1 MFWALALRLSISW
14 ISKCTTTCQRILST
28 YLVLLAMALRPSS
41 LFTAQVCIIVAYI
54 IFNHCTYAL
63 HSDLKKGEKMPKS
76 GPLLT
81 FAFHLAFMYTVLEYY
96 KVWILPIPHTN
107 HSSHGDWSI
116 ILYIV
121 YTYFQSVFVTK
132 YYLYYYYYN

>member
-1 MFWALALRLSISW
+1 
-14 ISKCTTTCQRILST
+14 
-28 YLVLLAMALRPSS
+28 MALRPSS

-96 KVWILPIPHTN
+96 VKYEYYQCLIQ
-107 HSSHGDWSI
+107 I
-116 ILYIV
+116 IQAMVIGVLFC
-121 YTYFQSVFVTK
+121 T
-132 YYLYYYYYN
+132 